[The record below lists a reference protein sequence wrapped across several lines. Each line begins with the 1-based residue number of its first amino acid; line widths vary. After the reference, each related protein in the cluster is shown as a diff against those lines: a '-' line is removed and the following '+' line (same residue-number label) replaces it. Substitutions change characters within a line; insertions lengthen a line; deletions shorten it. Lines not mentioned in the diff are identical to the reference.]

1 MKKIIATTAL
11 VVLGMGSAAYA
22 DDAKAGADNLVKV
35 DRAAFKETYV
45 NPDADLKKYTK
56 IMIAESEYDFRE
68 VKKTPRNSSA
78 FRSNTTDFWVN
89 ESDREK
95 AENMINDVF
104 DEEIAKIRNFEI
116 VTEPGPDVLVL
127 HGGLYDIVSHVPPPM
142 VGAGESYIRSIAT
155 VTISIEATDAE
166 TGEVIFNASERSNIE
181 PRGREL
187 VAANSVFVRSEIR
200 RWSRSKAAKLVKAL
214 DSIHK

>member
-1 MKKIIATTAL
+1 MTAL
-11 VVLGMGSAAYA
+11 VFLGLGSAAYA
-22 DDAKAGADNLVKV
+22 DDEKTGADNLVKV

-45 NPDADLKKYTK
+45 NPKVDLKKYSK
-56 IMIAESEYDFRE
+56 IMIAEGEYDFRE

-78 FRSNTTDFWVN
+78 LRSNTTEFWVK
-89 ESDREK
+89 ESDRVK

-104 DEEIAKIRNFEI
+104 DEEIAKIKNFEI
-116 VTEPGPDVLVL
+116 VSEPGPDVLVL

-142 VGAGESYIRSIAT
+142 VGAGQTYIRSIAT

-181 PRGREL
+181 PRGRDL
-187 VAANSVFVRSEIR
+187 VEANSVFLRSEVR
-200 RWSRSKAAKLVKAL
+200 RWARSKAAKLVKAL
-214 DSIHK
+214 DSIQK